1 MSRPYKSRT
10 AGVTATAAARRTRRR
25 KRTDAPATRRQSGSH
40 RANGRARERA
50 LITGAS
56 SGIGLEL
63 ARVFAAN
70 GFDVVLVARRRAAL
84 AKLARELREEHG
96 CNAVVMARDLT
107 NDGAATDLRSALERR
122 GIEIDVL
129 VNNAGVAVFDRFVE
143 SSLEDQLRLISLNVV
158 ALTSMTR
165 TFLAPMLARGR
176 GRILNVASV
185 AAFQPTPW
193 LALYGA
199 SKAFV
204 LSLSESLAVEL
215 AGTGV
220 SVTALCPGFTDTP
233 LVESAE
239 RELHK
244 PGLVPRI
251 FMLDAAAVAR
261 EGYEACMAGRTI
273 CVNGLPYE
281 IAVYWERMQPRWLV
295 RSLGGLIGRRFEH
308 ERRDP

>member
-1 MSRPYKSRT
+1 VS
-10 AGVTATAAARRTRRR
+10 AAVRKGAVKNARRPSAKAGGGQPT
-25 KRTDAPATRRQSGSH
+25 
-40 RANGRARERA
+40 A

-63 ARVFAAN
+63 ARVFAAH
-70 GFDVVLVARRRAAL
+70 GHDVVLVARRRGAL
-84 AKLARELREEHG
+84 EELARELRRAHR
-96 CNAVVMARDLT
+96 CRATVVSADLT
-107 NDGAATDLRSALERR
+107 KDGAAAALYAAMRR
-122 GIEIDVL
+122 RRIGVDVL

-143 SSLEDQLRLISLNVV
+143 NSPEEQLRLIALNIT
-158 ALTSMTR
+158 ALTALTR
-165 TFLAPMLARGR
+165 LFVEPMRARGS

-193 LALYGA
+193 LAVYGA

-220 SVTALCPGFTDTP
+220 TVTALCPGFTATP

-244 PGLVPRI
+244 PGLIPGM

-261 EGYEACMAGRTI
+261 EGYDACMAGRTI

-281 IAVYWERMQPRWLV
+281 LAVYWERMQPRWLV
-295 RSLGGLIGRRFEH
+295 RSLGGMLGRRFAH
-308 ERRDP
+308 EGR

>member
-1 MSRPYKSRT
+1 MS
-10 AGVTATAAARRTRRR
+10 AARRGRAGPSASVRARRR
-25 KRTDAPATRRQSGSH
+25 KPAGAPAARKRSG
-40 RANGRARERA
+40 RDAGNGRARQTA
-50 LITGAS
+50 LVTGAS

-63 ARVFAAN
+63 ARVFAKE
-70 GFDVVLVARRRAAL
+70 GFDLVLVARRRAAL
-84 AKLARELREEHG
+84 AKLARELRDTHG
-96 CNAVVMARDLT
+96 CAATVLARDLT
-107 NDGAATDLRSALERR
+107 DDAAAAGLCAALERR
-122 GIEIDVL
+122 RIEIDVL
-129 VNNAGVAVFDRFVE
+129 VNNAGIAVFDRFAE
-143 SSLEDQLRLISLNVV
+143 SSAEEQLRLIRLNVMAV
-158 ALTSMTR
+158 TSMTR

-193 LALYGA
+193 LAVYGA

-220 SVTALCPGFTDTP
+220 TVTALCPGFTDTP

-244 PGLVPRI
+244 PGLIPRM

-261 EGYEACMAGRTI
+261 EGYEACMAGRAI

-281 IAVYWERMQPRWLV
+281 MAVYWERMQPRWLV

-308 ERRDP
+308 ERGGS